1 MPAQKGHDNKPEPAG
16 VALEEAS
23 GPPLVVAAPK
33 TVSGFSFI
41 SAFFKDDHDEA
52 SFRPDER
59 DYYPRHKKILA
70 QVKRQ
75 SIIIGVLAVLL
86 LVLGPFLK
94 PLHIH
99 QAIYDTPEQ
108 QRESLVALTE
118 PNLTDDA
125 ILSWA
130 TTSITE
136 ILTFGFGDFDK
147 RILSQRNRFTD
158 EGWASF
164 VNVLLKRGWQENF
177 KSNQLV
183 LTTVPSDEPV
193 IVSKGLDEDMDYI
206 WIVEMP
212 IVMTFATNNNV
223 SRAENHL
230 VRLVIRRVPAKDN
243 VVGIGIKSWH
253 MM

>member
-1 MPAQKGHDNKPEPAG
+1 MPAQQVPEQMRGQRAT
-16 VALEEAS
+16 AEAS
-23 GPPLVVAAPK
+23 AAQEAMPAAAQ
-33 TVSGFSFI
+33 SWSLLR
-41 SAFFKDDHDEA
+41 AFFRDEYDEA
-52 SFRPDER
+52 SIRFDER
-59 DYYPRHKKILA
+59 DYYPRHKKILT
-70 QVKRQ
+70 QIRRQ
-75 SIIIGVLAVLL
+75 SIMIGLLSILL
-86 LVLGPFLK
+86 LIMGPFLK

-99 QAIYDTPEQ
+99 QAIFDTPDRK
-108 QRESLVALTE
+108 REELVPLTE

-125 ILSWA
+125 ILAWA

-147 RILSQRNRFTD
+147 RILTQRNRFTD
-158 EGWASF
+158 EGWDSF
-164 VNVLLKRGWQENF
+164 VNILLKRSWRDNF

-193 IVSKGLDEDMDYI
+193 IVSKGFDEDMDYI
-206 WIVEMP
+206 WAVEMP

-223 SRAENHL
+223 SSAEGHV